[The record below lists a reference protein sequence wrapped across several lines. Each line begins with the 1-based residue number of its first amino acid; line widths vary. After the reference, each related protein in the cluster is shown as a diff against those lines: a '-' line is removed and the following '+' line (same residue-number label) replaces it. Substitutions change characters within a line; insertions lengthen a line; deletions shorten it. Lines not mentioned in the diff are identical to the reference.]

1 MAIVNSIAIGSA
13 KNSIGQIT
21 YQTVK
26 GRTIARQK
34 PIHVANPRTPPQVAQ
49 RKKMANL
56 VAAWRSFFF
65 QTRPY
70 WTVIKGYGSA
80 YNEFVSKNMQYA
92 SDVEIVDGKIGYVPV
107 GFYISSGKY
116 GETAVSLNYTAN
128 EMLQITIDNL
138 QLRAEMNP
146 GDKLVL
152 ILIDPNAQSHIQD
165 GTCLND
171 QVGYWAIREYE
182 LEENDITNFREGGQ
196 MDLLDNVEGYYAGV
210 VFYSSARGMSSTARL
225 ELIEEGA

>member
-1 MAIVNSIAIGSA
+1 MAIVNSIAIGAA

-56 VAAWRSFFF
+56 VAAWRTFFF
-65 QTRPY
+65 QTRPW

-80 YNEFVSKNMQYA
+80 YNEFVSRNMQYA
-92 SDVEIVDGKIGYVPV
+92 SDVVIEDDRITSLPE

-116 GETAVSLNYTAN
+116 GETAVSLDYSVGGDLRASVK
-128 EMLQITIDNL
+128 DL
-138 QLRAEMNP
+138 QLLAEMNP
-146 GDKLVL
+146 GDKLGL
-152 ILIDPNAQSHIQD
+152 LLIDPTGEFEN
-165 GTCLND
+165 
-171 QVGYWAIREYE
+171 VVREFE
-182 LEENDITNFREGGQ
+182 LVEFDITNFRDGGK
-196 MDLLDNVEGYYAGV
+196 MDLDANVEGFYAGV
-210 VFYSSARGMSSTARL
+210 VYYSSARGVSSTGRL
-225 ELIEEGA
+225 ELINGGA

>member
-1 MAIVNSIAIGSA
+1 MAIVNSIAIGAA

-56 VAAWRSFFF
+56 VAAWRTFFF
-65 QTRPY
+65 QTRPW

-80 YNEFVSKNMQYA
+80 YNEFVSRNMQYA
-92 SDVEIVDGKIGYVPV
+92 SDVVIEDDRITSLPE

-116 GETAVSLNYTAN
+116 GETAVSLDYSNGCDLRASVK
-128 EMLQITIDNL
+128 DL
-138 QLRAEMNP
+138 QLLAEMNP
-146 GDKLVL
+146 GDKLGLV
-152 ILIDPNAQSHIQD
+152 LIDPTGEFEN
-165 GTCLND
+165 
-171 QVGYWAIREYE
+171 VVREFE
-182 LEENDITNFREGGQ
+182 LVEFDITNFRDGGK
-196 MDLLDNVEGYYAGV
+196 MDLDADVDGFYAAV
-210 VFYSSARGMSSTARL
+210 VYYSSARGVSSTARL
-225 ELIEEGA
+225 ELINGGS

>member
-1 MAIVNSIAIGSA
+1 MAIVNSIAIGEA

-34 PIHVANPRTPPQVAQ
+34 PIHVANPQTPPQVAQ
-49 RKKMANL
+49 RNKMANL

-65 QTRPY
+65 QCRPY
-70 WTVIKGYGSA
+70 FTVIKGYGSA

-92 SDVEIVDGKIGYVPV
+92 SDVVIVDGKITSIPE

-128 EMLQITIDNL
+128 DVLQITIDDL

-146 GDKLVL
+146 GDKLEL
-152 ILIDPNAQSHIQD
+152 ILFDPTGQNPNQ
-165 GTCLND
+165 
-171 QVGYWAIREYE
+171 IREYE
-182 LEENDITNFREGGQ
+182 LTESDIASLRSGDA
-196 MDLLDNVEGYYAGV
+196 MDLLTDVTGDYAGV
-210 VFYSSARGMSSTARL
+210 VYYSSARGVSSTARL
-225 ELIEEGA
+225 ELIEAVG

>member
-1 MAIVNSIAIGSA
+1 MAIVNSIAIGEA

-34 PIHVANPRTPPQVAQ
+34 PIHVANPQTPPQVAQ
-49 RKKMANL
+49 REKMANL
-56 VAAWRSFFF
+56 VAAWRTFFF

-92 SDVEIVDGKIGYVPV
+92 SDVVIVNDKITSLPE

-116 GETAVSLNYTAN
+116 GETAISLNYTTDAI
-128 EMLQITIDNL
+128 LQITVNDL
-138 QLRAEMNP
+138 QLLAEMNP
-146 GDKLVL
+146 GDKLEL
-152 ILIDPNAQSHIQD
+152 ILFDPTAQYHSR
-165 GTCLND
+165 
-171 QVGYWAIREYE
+171 IREFE
-182 LEENDITNFREGGQ
+182 LTETDITSLRQGDKMN
-196 MDLLDNVEGYYAGV
+196 LLSDVDGFYTGV
-210 VFYSSARGMSSTARL
+210 AYYSSARGVSSTARL
-225 ELIEEGA
+225 ELI

>member
-34 PIHVANPRTPPQVAQ
+34 PTHVANPKTPPQVAQ
-49 RKKMANL
+49 RNKMANL
-56 VAAWRSFFF
+56 VAAWRTFFF

-80 YNEFVSKNMQYA
+80 YNEFVSQNMQYA
-92 SDVEIVDGKIGYVPV
+92 GDVTIENGKITSIPE

-116 GETAVSLNYTAN
+116 GETAILLSYTAN
-128 EMLQITIDNL
+128 DILQIKIEDL

-146 GDKLVL
+146 GDKMVL
-152 ILIDPNAQSHIQD
+152 ILFDPTGQAQNQ
-165 GTCLND
+165 
-171 QVGYWAIREYE
+171 IREYDLAE
-182 LEENDITNFREGGQ
+182 SDITSLRNGDS
-196 MDLLDNVEGYYAGV
+196 MDLLTDTDGFYAGV
-210 VFYSSARGMSSTARL
+210 VYYSSARAVSSTARF
-225 ELIEEGA
+225 ELIEKVV

>member
-1 MAIVNSIAIGSA
+1 MAIVNSIAIGEA

-34 PIHVANPRTPPQVAQ
+34 PNHVANPQTPPQVAQ
-49 RKKMANL
+49 RHKMANL

-65 QTRPY
+65 QTRSY

-92 SDVEIVDGKIGYVPV
+92 SDVAIENGKITSLPE

-128 EMLQITIDNL
+128 DMLQIAINDL
-138 QLRAEMNP
+138 QLRAEMNA
-146 GDKLVL
+146 GDKLEL
-152 ILIDPNAQSHIQD
+152 ILFDPTGRDPSR
-165 GTCLND
+165 
-171 QVGYWAIREYE
+171 IREFE
-182 LEENDITNFREGGQ
+182 LTESDITSLRGGQ
-196 MDLLDNVEGYYAGV
+196 KMDLLADVDGDYAGV
-210 VFYSSARGMSSTARL
+210 VYYSSARAVSSTARL
-225 ELIEEGA
+225 QIIKKVV

>member
-1 MAIVNSIAIGSA
+1 MAIVNSIAIGAA

-56 VAAWRSFFF
+56 VAAWRTFFF
-65 QTRPY
+65 QTRPW

-80 YNEFVSKNMQYA
+80 YNEFVSRNMQYA
-92 SDVEIVDGKIGYVPV
+92 SDVVIEDDRITSLPE

-116 GETAVSLNYTAN
+116 GETAVSLDYSNGVDLRASVK
-128 EMLQITIDNL
+128 DL
-138 QLRAEMNP
+138 QLLAEMNP
-146 GDKLVL
+146 GDKLGLV
-152 ILIDPNAQSHIQD
+152 LIDPTGQFEN
-165 GTCLND
+165 
-171 QVGYWAIREYE
+171 VVREFE
-182 LEENDITNFREGGQ
+182 LVEFDITNFRDGGK
-196 MDLLDNVEGYYAGV
+196 MDLDADVDGFYAAV
-210 VFYSSARGMSSTARL
+210 VYYSSARGVSSTGRL
-225 ELIEEGA
+225 ELIE

>member
-34 PIHVANPRTPPQVAQ
+34 PTHVANPRTPPQVAQ
-49 RKKMANL
+49 RNKMAKI
-56 VAAWRSFFF
+56 VAAWRTFFF
-65 QTRPY
+65 QTRPW

-80 YNEFVSKNMQYA
+80 YNEFVSQNMQYA
-92 SDVEIVDGKIGYVPV
+92 SDVVIENGRITSLPE

-116 GETAVSLNYTAN
+116 GETAVSLHYSHNAK
-128 EMLQITIDNL
+128 LQAAVNDM

-146 GDKLVL
+146 GDKMGYV
-152 ILIDPNAQSHIQD
+152 LIDPTGQFKNEVR
-165 GTCLND
+165 T
-171 QVGYWAIREYE
+171 RE
-182 LEENDITNFREGGQ
+182 ITEFDADLLREGGK
-196 MDLLDNVEGYYAGV
+196 MDLDSDIDGFYAGV
-210 VFYSSARGMSSTARL
+210 LYYSSARGVSSTGRL
-225 ELIEEGA
+225 ELIEPVV

>member
-49 RKKMANL
+49 RNKMAKI
-56 VAAWRSFFF
+56 VAAWRTFFF
-65 QTRPY
+65 QTRPW

-80 YNEFVSKNMQYA
+80 YNEFVSQNMQYA
-92 SDVEIVDGKIGYVPV
+92 SDVVIENGKITSLPE

-116 GETAVSLNYTAN
+116 GETAVSLHYS
-128 EMLQITIDNL
+128 DNGKL
-138 QLRAEMNP
+138 EASVNDMQLLDEMNP
-146 GDKLVL
+146 GDKMGYV
-152 ILIDPNAQSHIQD
+152 LIDPTGQFNNQARTREINEFDVTTLRQGGKMELDADVD
-165 GTCLND
+165 G
-171 QVGYWAIREYE
+171 
-182 LEENDITNFREGGQ
+182 F
-196 MDLLDNVEGYYAGV
+196 YAGV
-210 VFYSSARGMSSTARL
+210 VYYSSARGVSSTGRL
-225 ELIEEGA
+225 ELIE